1 MNDLV
6 EKLGVFG
13 ITKCGT
19 SELRSNDAAVLIENM
34 HTERAGKL
42 VDDLGLGLVKRL
54 SKIVQINAPC
64 TARSKIACRQ
74 RFTRS
79 NIPDKECCK
88 HGRSS
93 MRSPTTGLYRIRLLG
108 ALHTKK
114 GFWITKSL
122 LMLSERLGAV
132 HRSAAPCPP
141 TVYTAVLSALGGLAS
156 GFGTGPG
163 VPPLPWPLT
172 GGRRPPARGTSA
184 PACPQG
190 RTARSATSRNPW
202 GAPERRR
209 PPTIPAGPSSG

>member
-1 MNDLV
+1 MLRV
-6 EKLGVFG
+6 A
-13 ITKCGT
+13 KCKT

-34 HTERAGKL
+34 HAKRAGEL
-42 VDDLGLGLVKRL
+42 VNNLGLGLVERL
-54 SKIVQINAPC
+54 SKIVQINAPR
-64 TARSKIACRQ
+64 TTRSKIACRQ

-163 VPPLPWPLT
+163 VPP
-172 GGRRPPARGTSA
+172 PAMAADRWA
-184 PACPQG
+184 A
-190 RTARSATSRNPW
+190 
-202 GAPERRR
+202 
-209 PPTIPAGPSSG
+209 PAGPGNVRPRVPSGPHSA

>member
-1 MNDLV
+1 MLRV
-6 EKLGVFG
+6 A
-13 ITKCGT
+13 KCRT
-19 SELRSNDAAVLIENM
+19 SELRSNDAATLIENM
-34 HTERAGKL
+34 HAKRAGKFL
-42 VDDLGLGLVKRL
+42 NDLGLGLVKRL
-54 SKIVQINAPC
+54 CKIIQINAPR
-64 TARSKIACRQ
+64 TARSKIARRQ

-79 NIPDKECCK
+79 DIPDKECCK

-122 LMLSERLGAV
+122 FMLSERLGAV

-190 RTARSATSRNPW
+190 RTARHATSRNPW